1 MRIHFDNVNLNAST
15 GPNTFA
21 SRLAKEL
28 YRVGHEVV
36 FERAGAAISLVF
48 IEPSGALLAPKVVQR
63 LDGVWFKPHEFE
75 TKNVAIKSLYERADA
90 VVWQS
95 DFDRNFVCKWW
106 GHPLTRGQKS
116 ATISNGIEIEP
127 VTQFSSPELAHL
139 RSQYDQVFVCSANW
153 HPQKRLKSNTEA
165 YLHIRKTIAPKSA
178 LIVMGSNPD
187 HVIADPHV
195 FYTGSVPK
203 DVYMQVYSMANWM
216 IHLAY
221 LDHCPNSVIECLSQG
236 TPVIY
241 PENGGTREL
250 VKGFGI
256 CINEDSI
263 YNNELVDYDIP
274 PRIDVSFINSLVKME
289 DRLHESYDTHADIT
303 IETCAKKYID
313 LFTSLV

>member
-1 MRIHFDNVNLNAST
+1 MRIHFDNVNLNAPT

-28 YRVGHEVV
+28 YRLGHEVV
-36 FERAGAAISLVF
+36 FERAGAVVSLVF
-48 IEPSGALLAPKVVQR
+48 IEPSGALLAPKIVQR
-63 LDGVWFKPHEFE
+63 LDGVWFKPDEFE

-90 VVWQS
+90 IVWQS
-95 DFDRNFVCKWW
+95 NFDRDFVCKWW
-106 GHPLTRGQKS
+106 GHPLARGQK
-116 ATISNGIEIEP
+116 AVTISNGIEIEP
-127 VTQFSSPELAHL
+127 ITQFSSPELAHL
-139 RSQYDQVFVCSANW
+139 RSQYDQIFVCSANW
-153 HPQKRLKSNTEA
+153 HPQKRLKANTEA
-165 YLHIRKTIAPKSA
+165 YMHIRKTLAPKSA
-178 LIVMGSNPD
+178 LVVMGANPD
-187 HVIADPHV
+187 HVVADPHV

-256 CINEDSI
+256 CGNENKLYD
-263 YNNELVDYDIP
+263 NTLEDYDNP
-274 PRIDVSFINSLVKME
+274 PPIDVTFISSLTKDK
-289 DRLHESYDTHADIT
+289 DRLQGHCDNHIDIA
-303 IETCAKKYID
+303 IETCAKKYIA